1 MAGIKGFQRQGGS
14 VRKSFLYF
22 LLLSFILLM
31 PLSAWSLTDFSR
43 SFLQDLLIA
52 EGLDESEA
60 QRLVHDPRIS
70 VRPDFVVKNLFY
82 SNPRPAAQKPDVMEV
97 SSRQIAQGR
106 AFMKTHAA
114 SLSAVEKRFGT
125 SPRIITAILIIE
137 SRLATYPMSSNVVN
151 AYVNLALLLNPDYLK
166 EVQTFYANDY
176 PQFNDE
182 ATIARAKRKAK
193 WALYELS
200 HLVQLANELH
210 IDPLTINGS
219 FAGALGPAQFLP
231 SSFCLFGVDGD
242 GDGIADPFNLADAKF
257 SIGHY
262 LQIFGWAEDA
272 PIDQKRQA
280 VWFYN
285 RSRIYVN
292 TIMMIYDKLGQ

>member
-1 MAGIKGFQRQGGS
+1 
-14 VRKSFLYF
+14 
-22 LLLSFILLM
+22 LLFTIILLI
-31 PLSAWSLTDFSR
+31 PPSAWSLTDFSR
-43 SFLQDLLIA
+43 NILQDLLIA
-52 EGLDESEA
+52 EGLDASQA
-60 QRLVHDPRIS
+60 QRIVNDPRIF

-176 PQFNDE
+176 PQFNEE
-182 ATIARAKRKAK
+182 ATIARANRKAK

-200 HLVQLANELH
+200 HLVRLANDLK
-210 IDPLTINGS
+210 IDPLTITGS
-219 FAGALGPAQFLP
+219 FSGALGPAQFLP
-231 SSFCLFGVDGD
+231 SSFWLFGVDGD

-257 SIGHY
+257 SMGHY
-262 LQIFGWAEDA
+262 LQIFGWTEDA
-272 PIDQKRQA
+272 PIDQKRKA

-285 RSRIYVN
+285 RSQVYVN
-292 TIMMIYDKLGQ
+292 TIMMIYEILGR